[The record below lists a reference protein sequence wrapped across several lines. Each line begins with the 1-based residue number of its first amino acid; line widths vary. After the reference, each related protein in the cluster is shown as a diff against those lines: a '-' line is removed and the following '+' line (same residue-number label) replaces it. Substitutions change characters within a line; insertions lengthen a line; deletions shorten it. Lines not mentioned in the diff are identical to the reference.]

1 MYNFTLMFAVRLVSP
16 GKKVLP
22 IDAAIS
28 MWEILIGSR
37 CKFFTQWGTFLK
49 AMEAKNSQ
57 FAINQDNWN
66 LFLQLVDQTGGTWVN
81 FEDDG
86 SWSTL
91 IDEFGEHMKAFKK

>member
-1 MYNFTLMFAVRLVSP
+1 MFAVRLVNQ

-28 MWEILIGSR
+28 IWDNLIGSR
-37 CKFFTQWGTFLK
+37 CKFLTQWGTFLK
-49 AMEAKNSQ
+49 AIETKNPQ
-57 FAINQDNWN
+57 FAVNQDNWN
-66 LFLQLVDQTGGTWVN
+66 LFLQLVDQTGGTWAN

-91 IDEFGEHMKAFKK
+91 IDEFAEHMQKFKK